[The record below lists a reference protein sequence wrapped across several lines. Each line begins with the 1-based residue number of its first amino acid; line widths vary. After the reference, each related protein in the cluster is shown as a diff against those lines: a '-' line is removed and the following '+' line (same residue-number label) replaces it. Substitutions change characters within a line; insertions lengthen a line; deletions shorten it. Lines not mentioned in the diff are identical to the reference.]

1 MQMSDFAS
9 VRYDFIIIGAGSAG
23 CVLAN
28 RLSVRPD
35 NAVLLIEA
43 GDDYAPGNEPPEVL
57 DSFAAT
63 AHSNPR
69 FTWPGLTAA
78 FGPRPG
84 NAPDNRPRRR
94 YTQGRVIGGTS
105 SINGMVAVRGLPSDY
120 DDWAARGAAG
130 WDWNGVLPFFRKLE
144 TDQNFHGPLHG
155 NDGPVPLRRI
165 ASGWPPFVEGLFA
178 AAADL
183 GYKNLHDQ
191 NGVFGDGYFPIAIS
205 NIDDHRVSTAMAY
218 LTRDVRERPNFSIL
232 SGARAERLLLD
243 GTRVAGVR
251 VRRGSETIDIHARE
265 TIVSMGALHSPAF
278 LMRNGIGPAKEL
290 AALGIGVVTDRPG
303 VGKHLMEH
311 PGVNFGCYLRPEAR
325 LPAGMRRQMFA
336 GLRWSSKLDGC
347 PAGDMYI
354 IPSNKAAWHGVGHR
368 LGLLMMWVNRS
379 YSTGEVRL
387 TSPDPSAKPDID
399 FNMCSD
405 WRDTERMIMG
415 VRMMI
420 KLQAHPAVQRTCAQI
435 FPVSYSDRARKYAV
449 YSRANEIQM
458 AVGGALM
465 DLGGPVRRF
474 LVDALIA
481 DGPSIEDLAD
491 DATMKRWIADT
502 VLGHWHAT
510 STCRMGAPD
519 DPGAVTDPA
528 GRVYGVAGLRVCD
541 ASIMPTVPCAN
552 TNIPTIMVGEKISA
566 AILAD
571 DLANDLG
578 E

>member
-1 MQMSDFAS
+1 MRTSDVAS
-9 VRYDFIIIGAGSAG
+9 VQYDFIIIGAGSAG
-23 CVLAN
+23 CALAN
-28 RLSVRPD
+28 RLSARSS
-35 NAVLLIEA
+35 NKVLLVEA
-43 GDDYAPGNEPPEVL
+43 GDDYAPGSEPREVL

-63 AHSNPR
+63 AHSSPR
-69 FTWPGLTAA
+69 FNWPGLTAA
-78 FGPRPG
+78 FGPRPS
-84 NAPDNRPRRR
+84 NAPDQRPRRR

-105 SINGMVAVRGLPSDY
+105 AINGMVAVRGLPSDY
-120 DDWAARGAAG
+120 DGWAARGATG
-130 WDWNGVLPFFRKLE
+130 WDWNGVLPFFKRLE
-144 TDQNFHGPLHG
+144 NDQNFSGPLHG

-165 ASGWPPFVEGLFA
+165 ASEWPPFVDAVIGA
-178 AAADL
+178 AASL

-205 NIDDHRVSTAMAY
+205 NIDDHRVSSAMAY
-218 LTRDVRERPNFSIL
+218 LTRDVRRRPNLTIL
-232 SGARAERLLLD
+232 CGARAERLLFD
-243 GTRVAGVR
+243 GARVTGVR
-251 VRRGSETIDIHARE
+251 VRRGGETIDLTARDV
-265 TIVSMGALHSPAF
+265 IVSMGALHSPAF
-278 LMRNGIGPAKEL
+278 LLRNGIGPAKDL
-290 AALGIGVVTDRPG
+290 AALGIDVLVDRAG

-311 PGVNFGCYLRPEAR
+311 PGVNFGCYLHPQAR
-325 LPAGMRRQMFA
+325 LAPAMRRQMFA

-354 IPSNKAAWHGVGHR
+354 IPSNKASWHAVGHR

-387 TSPDPSAKPDID
+387 TSPDPAAKPDID

-405 WRDTERMIMG
+405 WRDMERMVIG

-420 KLQAHPAVQRTCAQI
+420 KLAAHPAVQRTCAQI

-449 YSRANEIQM
+449 YNRSNALQM

-465 DLGGPVRRF
+465 DVNPRLRRF
-474 LVDALIA
+474 MVDTLIA

-491 DATMKRWIADT
+491 KSTMKQWIADT
-502 VLGHWHAT
+502 VLGHWHPT

-528 GRVYGVAGLRVCD
+528 GRVYGVTGLRVCD
-541 ASIMPTVPCAN
+541 ASIMPAVPCAN
-552 TNIPTIMVGEKISA
+552 TNIPTIMVGEKIA
-566 AILAD
+566 ATILD
-571 DLANDLG
+571 

>member
-1 MQMSDFAS
+1 MSSPA
-9 VRYDFIIIGAGSAG
+9 YDFIVIGAGSAG

-28 RLSVRPD
+28 RLSARSS
-35 NAVLLIEA
+35 NNVLLVEA
-43 GDDYAPGNEPPEVL
+43 GDDYAPGGEPPEVL

-69 FTWPGLTAA
+69 FSWPGLTAA

-84 NAPDNRPRRR
+84 NAPDDRPRRR

-130 WDWNGVLPFFRKLE
+130 WNWDGVLPFFRRLE
-144 TDQNFHGPLHG
+144 NDQNFHGPLHG

-165 ASGWPPFVEGLFA
+165 ASGWPPFVEGLFVA
-178 AAADL
+178 AASL

-191 NGVFGDGYFPIAIS
+191 NGAFGDGYFPIAIS
-205 NIDDHRVSTAMAY
+205 NVDNHRVSSAIAY
-218 LTRDVRERPNFSIL
+218 LTRAVRERTNLTIL
-232 SGARAERLLLD
+232 AGTRAERLLFD
-243 GTRVAGVR
+243 GTRITGVR
-251 VRRGSETIDIHARE
+251 VRRRNEAIDISARE
-265 TIVSMGALHSPAF
+265 TIVSMGALQSPAF

-290 AALGIGVVTDRPG
+290 QALGIGVVADRAG

-311 PGVNFGCYLRPEAR
+311 PGVNFGCYLKPEAR
-325 LPAGMRRQMFA
+325 LARDVRRQMFA
-336 GLRWSSKLDGC
+336 GLRWSSKLEGC

-354 IPSNKAAWHGVGHR
+354 IPSNKAAWHGIGHR

-387 TSPDPSAKPDID
+387 TSPDPAARPDID

-405 WRDTERMIMG
+405 WRDLERMLIG

-420 KLQAHPAVQRTCAQI
+420 KLQSHPAVRRTCTQI

-449 YSRANEIQM
+449 YSKANEIRM
-458 AVGGALM
+458 ALGGRLM
-465 DLGGPVRRF
+465 DLHEPLRRF
-474 LVDALIA
+474 LVDKLIA
-481 DGPSIEDLAD
+481 DGPTIEDLAD
-491 DATMKRWIADT
+491 EATMKAWIADT

-528 GRVYGVAGLRVCD
+528 GRVYGVASLRICD
-541 ASIMPTVPCAN
+541 ASIMPAVPCAN
-552 TNIPTIMVGEKISA
+552 TNIPTIMVGEKIA
-566 AILAD
+566 GAILD
-571 DLANDLG
+571 G
-578 E
+578 HH

>member
-1 MQMSDFAS
+1 MSS
-9 VRYDFIIIGAGSAG
+9 CQYDYIILGAGSAG

-28 RLSVRPD
+28 RLSARPS
-35 NAVLLIEA
+35 NNVLLIEA
-43 GDDYAPGNEPPEVL
+43 GDDYAPGHEPREVL

-69 FTWPGLTAA
+69 FSWPGLTAA

-120 DDWAARGAAG
+120 DDWAARGATG
-130 WDWNGVLPFFRKLE
+130 WGWNGVLPFFRKLE
-144 TDQNFHGPLHG
+144 NDQNFHGPLHG
-155 NDGPVPLRRI
+155 HDGPVPLRRI
-165 ASGWPPFVEGLFA
+165 ASGWPPFVESVIA
-178 AAADL
+178 AAASL

-191 NGVFGDGYFPIAIS
+191 NGEFGDGYFPIAIS
-205 NIDDHRVSTAMAY
+205 NIDDHRVSAAMAY
-218 LTRDVRERPNFSIL
+218 LTRDVRARANLTIL
-232 SGARAERLLLD
+232 AGARAERLLFD
-243 GTRVAGVR
+243 GMRVTGVR
-251 VRRGSETIDIHARE
+251 VQRRGETIDITARE
-265 TIVSMGALHSPAF
+265 TIVSMGALQSPAF

-290 AALGIGVVTDRPG
+290 AALGIGVAADRPG

-311 PGVNFGCYLRPEAR
+311 PGVNFGCYLKPEAR
-325 LPAGMRRQMFA
+325 LAPTMRRQMFA
-336 GLRWSSKLDGC
+336 GLRFSSKLDGC

-354 IPSNKAAWHGVGHR
+354 IPSNKAAWHGIGHR

-387 TSPDPSAKPDID
+387 TSSDPSAKPDVD

-405 WRDTERMIMG
+405 WRDMERMLIG

-435 FPVSYSDRARKYAV
+435 FPVSYSDRARRYAV
-449 YSRANEIQM
+449 YSRANQIQM
-458 AVGGALM
+458 AIGGRLM
-465 DLGGPVRRF
+465 DFRASLRGF
-474 LVDALIA
+474 LVDKLIA
-481 DGPSIEDLAD
+481 DGPSIDDLAD
-491 DATMKRWIADT
+491 EATMKAWIADT

-510 STCRMGAPD
+510 STCRMGAAG
-519 DPGAVTDPA
+519 DPGAVTDPG
-528 GRVYGVAGLRVCD
+528 GRVYGVEGLRVCD

-566 AILAD
+566 AIL
-571 DLANDLG
+571 G

>member
-1 MQMSDFAS
+1 MSHS
-9 VRYDFIIIGAGSAG
+9 PYDFIIIGAGSAG

-28 RLSVRPD
+28 RLSARAD
-35 NAVLLIEA
+35 NKVLLIEA
-43 GDDYAPGNEPPEVL
+43 GEDYAPGNEPPEVL

-120 DDWAARGAAG
+120 DEWAARGATG
-130 WDWNGVLPFFRKLE
+130 WDWNGVLPYFCRLE
-144 TDQNFHGPLHG
+144 RDQDFDGPLHG
-155 NDGPVPLRRI
+155 KDGPVPLRRI
-165 ASGWPPFVEGLFA
+165 ADGWPGFVQGVFDA
-178 AAADL
+178 VADL
-183 GYKNLHDQ
+183 GFKNLHDQ
-191 NGVFGDGYFPIAIS
+191 NGAFGDGYFPIAIS
-205 NIDDHRVSTAMAY
+205 NTDDHRVSSAMAY
-218 LTRDVRERPNFSIL
+218 LTRDVRQRTNLTIL
-232 SGARAERLLLD
+232 GGARAERLLFD
-243 GTRVAGVR
+243 GTRVTGVR
-251 VRRGSETIDIHARE
+251 VQRGDQTTDLLARE
-265 TIVSMGALHSPAF
+265 TIVSMGALHSPVF
-278 LMRNGIGPAKEL
+278 LMRNGIGPASEL
-290 AALGIGVVTDRPG
+290 AALGIGVIADRPG

-311 PGVNFGCYLRPEAR
+311 PGVNFGCYLNRDAR

-336 GLRWSSKLDGC
+336 GLRWSSGLTGC

-354 IPSNKAAWHGVGHR
+354 IPSNKAAWHDVGHR

-387 TSPDPSAKPDID
+387 TSPDPTAKPSID
-399 FNMCSD
+399 FNMGSD
-405 WRDTERMIMG
+405 WRDMERLLMG

-435 FPVSYSDRARKYAV
+435 FPVSYSDRARRYAV
-449 YSRANEIQM
+449 YSRANAIQM
-458 AVGGALM
+458 AIGGAMM
-465 DLGGPVRRF
+465 DLGGPLRRL
-474 LVDALIA
+474 LVDTLIA
-481 DGPSIEDLAD
+481 DGPTIDDLAD
-491 DATMKRWIADT
+491 QTTLKQWIADT

-510 STCRMGAPD
+510 STCRMGSSN

-541 ASIMPTVPCAN
+541 ASIMPMVPCAN
-552 TNIPTIMVGEKISA
+552 TNIPTIMVGEKIA
-566 AILAD
+566 ATIV
-571 DLANDLG
+571 NQ
-578 E
+578 